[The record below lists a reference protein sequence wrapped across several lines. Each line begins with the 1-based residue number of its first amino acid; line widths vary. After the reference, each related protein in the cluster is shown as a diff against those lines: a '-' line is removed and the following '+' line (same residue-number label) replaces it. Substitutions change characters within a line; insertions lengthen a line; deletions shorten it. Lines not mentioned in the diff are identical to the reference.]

1 DRRRQAGATDRGRQ
15 PAIGRP
21 RATPRHRR
29 ALSRSQGQPAVRAP
43 LGRARRHREPHRRR
57 AYAVQRRGPRVQRV
71 HQERAGRGLRAGV
84 RLPAPAVLRGAGGGE
99 EGAEGGLRDAGD
111 AAAVAELSRYLRL
124 VKSGEEILVT
134 ERRGI
139 DEPETAH
146 AKTSFSNLIT
156 P

>member
-1 DRRRQAGATDRGRQ
+1 MKT
-15 PAIGRP
+15 
-21 RATPRHRR
+21 
-29 ALSRSQGQPAVRAP
+29 AP
-43 LGRARRHREPHRRR
+43 VAR
-57 AYAVQRRGPRVQRV
+57 
-71 HQERAGRGLRAGV
+71 LK
-84 RLPAPAVLRGAGGGE
+84 
-99 EGAEGGLRDAGD
+99 
-111 AAAVAELSRYLRL
+111 AELSRYLRL